1 MTTPVIKTTFQLHRG
16 LSEAWTRNNP
26 ILAAGEPGF
35 ELDTYRLK
43 IGNGSTPWQELAYL
57 NGNGGTGVLRRDS
70 ADNYDPDYIPLKGE
84 VLLVDVPGAGLCV
97 KIGDGTS
104 TFSELSY
111 IDTTIASTP
120 LVFKGIAANSA
131 AITGLTD
138 YKTGWTYKASSAFTI
153 DGVGTVENGDMI
165 IAINDYDSAYS
176 ALDWTIIQNNIDTMI
191 GATSSEAGVRGLV
204 PAPAASADTRY
215 LDSTGNWSVPATP
228 IYYGVCETA
237 SSVREKTVTIPGVTS
252 LYNGL
257 HIAVRFVN
265 KDTSTYHDT
274 SVPLNVNNL
283 GAKEMRLTLSD
294 ASHGAGS
301 TEITGSWEPGEIRE
315 FIYDTNFWIHVDT
328 VPYATTSRLGT
339 VDLIDN
345 IADALPYHGP
355 SVLTSKASK
364 DALEAATAT
373 GWTAL

>member
-1 MTTPVIKTTFQLHRG
+1 MITPVIKTTFKLRRG
-16 LSEAWTRNNP
+16 LSAAWARNNP
-26 ILAAGEPGF
+26 TLAAGEPGF

-43 IGNGSTPWQELAYL
+43 IGDGSTPWQELAYF
-57 NGNGGTGVLRRDS
+57 NGTGVLRRDS
-70 ADNYDPDYIPLKGE
+70 ADNYDSDYIPIKGE

-111 IDTTIASTP
+111 IETTIASP
-120 LVFKGIAANSA
+120 LVFKGIAADSA
-131 AITGLTD
+131 TITGLTD

-153 DGVGTVENGDMI
+153 NGVGTVENGDMI

-176 ALDWTIIQNNIDTMI
+176 ALDWTIVQNNIDTMV
-191 GATSSEAGVRGLV
+191 GATSSAAGTRGLV

-237 SSVREKTVTIPGVTS
+237 SSVPGKTVTIPGVTS

-257 HIAVRFVN
+257 RIAVRFVN
-265 KDTSTYHDT
+265 KDTSTDDGPPT
-274 SVPLNVNNL
+274 SLNVNSL

-294 ASHGAGS
+294 ASHGIGRAE
-301 TEITGSWEPGEIRE
+301 TPGSWEPGEIRE
-315 FIYDTNFWIHVDT
+315 FIYDTRFWIHVDT
-328 VPYATTSRLGT
+328 VPNATTSHSGT
-339 VDLIDN
+339 VSLIDN
-345 IADALPYHGP
+345 ITNALPYHGP

>member
-16 LSEAWTRNNP
+16 LSAAWTRNNP
-26 ILAAGEPGF
+26 TLAAGEPGF

-57 NGNGGTGVLRRDS
+57 NGNGNGVLRRDS
-70 ADNYDPDYIPLKGE
+70 VYNYDSDYIPLKGE
-84 VLLVDVPGAGLCV
+84 VLLVDVPGTGLCV

-131 AITGLTD
+131 TITSLTD

-176 ALDWTIIQNNIDTMI
+176 ALDWTIIQNNIDTMV

-204 PAPAASADTRY
+204 PAPTASADTRY
-215 LDSTGNWSVPATP
+215 LDSTGNWSVPAAP

-237 SSVREKTVTIPGVTS
+237 SNVPGKTVTIPGVTS

-265 KDTSTYHDT
+265 KDTSTDDGPPT
-274 SVPLNVNNL
+274 SLNVNNL
-283 GAKEMRLTLSD
+283 GAKEMRLTVIN
-294 ASHGAGS
+294 ASTGT
-301 TEITGSWEPGEIRE
+301 TERQGSWEPGEIRE
-315 FIYDTNFWIHVDT
+315 FIYDTNFWVRVDI
-328 VPYATTSRLGT
+328 VLSATTSRYGT
-339 VDLIDN
+339 VSLVDN
-345 IADALPYHGP
+345 IADALPYHDS

-373 GWTAL
+373 GWSAL